1 MAASL
6 RGGEGSSWDSGRP
19 YVLGITDNDANAK
32 GGIIPARV
40 PQKPQSFRPEPR
52 AGGRGREVFSS
63 GTSELFFEMS
73 LEEGQGVEL
82 FQRQKG
88 AGPAR
93 HRVLQ
98 WQVGEAKWGE
108 HRLMGCQMLCE
119 RDLISLS

>member
-6 RGGEGSSWDSGRP
+6 RGGEGNSWDSGRP
-19 YVLGITDNDANAK
+19 YVLGITGDDANAK
-32 GGIIPARV
+32 GGIVPARV

-52 AGGRGREVFSS
+52 AGGRGREVFSC
-63 GTSELFFEMS
+63 GTSEWLFKMS
-73 LEEGQGVEL
+73 LEEGQGEEL

-88 AGPAR
+88 AGPAC
-93 HRVLQ
+93 HRVLG

-108 HRLMGCQMLCE
+108 QRLMGCQMLCV